1 MRASFILPYPLRY
14 LILKQEAERFVVAGP
29 IGCSPDVGHLNLLRR
44 AKDHCDYLIA
54 GVVADDVLIQHKGR
68 TPVIPLAERLEIVRS
83 VRFVDAAFPAMTN
96 DKVEIWEGLRFN
108 MLFKGNHWQG
118 AKKGDKLEREF
129 GAFGVEVAYFPYTL
143 ATSSGALRRTLQ
155 NIDAL
160 VSRPC
165 QGIHLGR

>member
-1 MRASFILPYPLRY
+1 MIR
-14 LILKQEAERFVVAGP
+14 
-29 IGCSPDVGHLNLLRR
+29 IGHAPGAFDLFHIGHLNLLRR

-68 TPVIPLAERLEIVRS
+68 TPVIPLAERLEIVRR

-108 MLFKGNHWQG
+108 VLFKGNDWQG
-118 AKKGDKLEREF
+118 TKKGDQLEREF
-129 GAFGVEVAYFPYTL
+129 GALGVEVAYFPYTL
-143 ATSSGALRRTLQ
+143 ATSSSALRRTLQ

-160 VSRPC
+160 ASRPSNSAV
-165 QGIHLGR
+165 LGDAARAA